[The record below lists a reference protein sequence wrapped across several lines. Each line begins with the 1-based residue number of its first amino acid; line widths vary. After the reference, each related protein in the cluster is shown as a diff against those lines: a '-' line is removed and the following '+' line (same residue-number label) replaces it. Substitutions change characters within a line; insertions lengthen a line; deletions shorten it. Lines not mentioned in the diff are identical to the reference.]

1 MRGLIIQ
8 SWEKNGVITS
18 KVFCTNS
25 FRYTLATLGQI
36 RFASLHY
43 AIQYAT
49 SKKKNP
55 QAIEAYFKYKKMTLS
70 INIIE

>member
-25 FRYTLATLGQI
+25 FRYALATLGQI

-49 SKKKNP
+49 SKKK
-55 QAIEAYFKYKKMTLS
+55 KTSSDRS
-70 INIIE
+70 IF

>member
-1 MRGLIIQ
+1 MIFPKPMRGLIIQ

-43 AIQYAT
+43 AT
-49 SKKKNP
+49 SKKKKKP
-55 QAIEAYFKYKKMTLS
+55 QAIEAYFKYKK
-70 INIIE
+70 